1 MRIEEV
7 NEETL
12 AVFETAFNKTGLE
25 QYIYIDY

>member
-25 QYIYIDY
+25 QNIAID